1 MESEED
7 ERGRTELTPYPKE
20 LEELPS
26 WWPLSS
32 HWSPGDVF
40 SLFSLNL
47 GVEATGRG
55 NACCVGAQDL
65 RSPRGARTFPAHTQA
80 SSQSAK
86 GPQHPPHR
94 KHGTLEV
101 YSYIMNIYFFLLK
114 NVQKIK

>member
-1 MESEED
+1 MNVDGQS
-7 ERGRTELTPYPKE
+7 LLPTPRNWKNSHPGG
-20 LEELPS
+20 LL
-26 WWPLSS
+26 WS
-32 HWSPGDVF
+32 HWRPGDVF

-55 NACCVGAQDL
+55 NACSVGAQDL
-65 RSPRGARTFPAHTQA
+65 RSPRGARTFPAHTEA

-94 KHGTLEV
+94 KDGTLEV